1 MRIRDAAIISPYKTK
16 PAYTMPLYS
25 VDETNKKVSQI
36 AYGMDTYNGTDEIV
50 DCFASI
56 QMTND
61 FAKPRLAEWAENPW
75 FAKMI
80 DERKSTC
87 TYPESLQ

>member
-1 MRIRDAAIISPYKTK
+1 MLLS
-16 PAYTMPLYS
+16 S
-25 VDETNKKVSQI
+25 VHIGQNQHTRFLCILLINETNKKVSQI
-36 AYGMDTYNGTDEIV
+36 AYGLDTYNGTDEIV

-56 QMTND
+56 QLTND

>member
-1 MRIRDAAIISPYKTK
+1 MKENRKLR
-16 PAYTMPLYS
+16 
-25 VDETNKKVSQI
+25 QI
-36 AYGMDTYNGTDEIV
+36 AYRMDTYYGTDEIIY
-50 DCFASI
+50 CFASI
-56 QMTND
+56 QLTND

-80 DERKSTC
+80 GERKS